1 MTVEIQIASTSQSL
15 PSQKQFTQWVDLAT
29 VPARLGADVVIRI
42 VDQAESAELNQTYLQ
57 KEGATN
63 VLSFPF
69 EMPNGM
75 PDDALTGDILGDL
88 VICAPVVEEQ
98 AEQQGKL
105 GLSHWAHMV
114 IHGCLHL
121 QGYDH
126 IETEQAMVM
135 EDLEIKL
142 LDSIGINNPY
152 IDDSDET

>member
-1 MTVEIQIASTSQSL
+1 MTVEIQIASISQSL
-15 PSQKQFTQWVDLAT
+15 PNQEQFIQWVDLAT
-29 VPARLGADVVIRI
+29 EPARQGADVVIRI
-42 VDQAESAELNQTYLQ
+42 VDQVESAELNTTYRQ

-69 EMPNGM
+69 TMPDGI
-75 PDDALTGDILGDL
+75 PDDALTEGILGDL
-88 VICAPVVEEQ
+88 VICAPIVEEQ

-126 IETEQAMVM
+126 VESEQAMVM
-135 EDLEIKL
+135 ENLEIKL
-142 LDSIGINNPY
+142 LDSIGIGNPY

>member
-15 PSQKQFTQWVDLAT
+15 PNQEQFIQWVGLAT
-29 VPARLGADVVIRI
+29 ESARQGADVVIRI
-42 VDQAESAELNQTYLQ
+42 VDQVESAELNTTYRQ

-75 PDDALTGDILGDL
+75 PDDALTEDILGDL
-88 VICAPVVEEQ
+88 VICAPIVEEQ

-126 IETEQAMVM
+126 VESEQAMVM
-135 EDLEIKL
+135 ENLEIKL
-142 LDSIGINNPY
+142 LDSIGIGNPY
-152 IDDSDET
+152 SDNSDET